1 MEIQSIYIKII
12 LLCKLLQE
20 FVQMKVLKFGGS
32 SIGNLERIN
41 SVVEI
46 IKTIFAEKE
55 TGVVVFSAYQGVTD
69 KLIKTGKIAAKG
81 DESYL
86 NFLKELQDQH
96 LEIARSLLSIK
107 QQSNQLAEIKIILRQ
122 LEDILHGIFL
132 IKELSAKSLDFIMSF
147 GERISAYTISEC
159 LKDRGVKAEF
169 LDTRKIIKTD
179 NNFGYAR
186 VNFSL
191 TNKNIISSLNDS
203 SPIQIVTGFI
213 ASSTDG
219 ETTTLGRGGSDFTAS
234 IFGAALNVKEIEIW
248 TDVDGVLTADPKKVP
263 KAFSIAQMTYEE
275 AMELSH
281 FGAKVI
287 YPPTMQPA
295 LDKNIAIRIKNTINP
310 SFPGTVI
317 GPDKTE
323 NKHAIRGI
331 SSIDDLAL
339 LTIQGSGMIGV
350 AGIAER
356 IFSALARKDIS
367 IILITQASSE
377 HSICLAILPQY
388 KEAAVDALREEL
400 KYEIRDEIIN
410 EIEVENNFSVLA
422 VVGENMRHRKGLA
435 GRVFKA
441 LGDDD
446 INISAIAQG
455 SSELNISIVVSKE
468 DEAKALNAIHR
479 AFFGIGRKPLNVYLV
494 GTGLIGGTLLNQIHE
509 QMDFLKNKKSLNIKI
524 AGLAD
529 IDHMVFNKNGIN
541 LTSWQETLNNSE
553 LKSNPEKFVETM
565 ITNKLQNS
573 VFVDCTASTALTQ
586 AYPKIL
592 KNCIS
597 IVTPNKKAN
606 SESMEFYN
614 QLKDILRENNTQF
627 LYETNVGA
635 GLPVIDLIHNLVV
648 AGDEIHRIEGVLS
661 GTLSYIFNTMNS
673 EKLFTEV
680 VKDAKIKGYTEPD
693 PREDLNG
700 MDAARKILIL
710 AREIGVSM
718 ELTDVNVENLV
729 PEEARSLESEE
740 EFFNILAEYD
750 QRMREKVIDAENRG
764 LRLRYVATLEDN
776 KATVGL
782 KEVAEDHPFY
792 QMKGN
797 DNIIA
802 IYSKYYETPLVIK
815 GPGAG
820 ANVTAAGILADL
832 LKAAVR

>member
-1 MEIQSIYIKII
+1 M
-12 LLCKLLQE
+12 
-20 FVQMKVLKFGGS
+20 
-32 SIGNLERIN
+32 
-41 SVVEI
+41 
-46 IKTIFAEKE
+46 
-55 TGVVVFSAYQGVTD
+55 
-69 KLIKTGKIAAKG
+69 
-81 DESYL
+81 
-86 NFLKELQDQH
+86 
-96 LEIARSLLSIK
+96 
-107 QQSNQLAEIKIILRQ
+107 
-122 LEDILHGIFL
+122 
-132 IKELSAKSLDFIMSF
+132 
-147 GERISAYTISEC
+147 
-159 LKDRGVKAEF
+159 
-169 LDTRKIIKTD
+169 
-179 NNFGYAR
+179 
-186 VNFSL
+186 
-191 TNKNIISSLNDS
+191 
-203 SPIQIVTGFI
+203 
-213 ASSTDG
+213 
-219 ETTTLGRGGSDFTAS
+219 
-234 IFGAALNVKEIEIW
+234 
-248 TDVDGVLTADPKKVP
+248 TADPKKVP
-263 KAFSIAQMTYEE
+263 KAFSISEMTYEE

-295 LDKNIAIRIKNTINP
+295 LDKKIAIRIKNTMNP

-317 GPDKTE
+317 GPDKKE

-356 IFSALARKDIS
+356 IFSALARKEIS

-377 HSICLAILPQY
+377 HSICLAILPQF
-388 KEAAVDALREEL
+388 KQAAVDALREEL
-400 KYEIRDEIIN
+400 RYEIRDEIIN

-455 SSELNISIVVSKE
+455 SSELNISIVVSKD
-468 DEAKALNAIHR
+468 DEGKALNSIHR

-494 GTGLIGGTLLNQIHE
+494 GTGLIGGTLLNQIEE

-524 AGLAD
+524 VGLAD
-529 IDHMVFNKNGIN
+529 IDHMVFDKNGID
-541 LTSWQETLNNSE
+541 LASWQDKLNKSD

-565 ITNKLQNS
+565 IANKMQNS

-586 AYPKIL
+586 AYPQIL
-592 KNCIS
+592 KSYIS

-606 SESMEFYN
+606 SDSMEFYN
-614 QLKDILRENNTQF
+614 QLKDIVRENNTQF

-661 GTLSYIFNTMNS
+661 GTLSYIFNTVS
-673 EKLFTEV
+673 SDKLFSEV
-680 VKDAKIKGYTEPD
+680 VMDAKKKGYTEPD

-710 AREIGVSM
+710 AREIGGSIELPDVS
-718 ELTDVNVENLV
+718 VENLV
-729 PEEARSLESEE
+729 PEEARSVESEE
-740 EFFNILAEYD
+740 EFFSILAEYD
-750 QRMREKVIDAENRG
+750 QQMREKIIDAENRG
-764 LRLRYVATLEDN
+764 LKLRYVATLEN
-776 KATVGL
+776 GEATVGL

-792 QMKGN
+792 QMKGS

-802 IYSKYYETPLVIK
+802 IYSKYYETPMVIK

-832 LKAAVR
+832 LKAAIH

>member
-1 MEIQSIYIKII
+1 MI
-12 LLCKLLQE
+12 
-20 FVQMKVLKFGGS
+20 S
-32 SIGNLERIN
+32 SI
-41 SVVEI
+41 
-46 IKTIFAEKE
+46 KE
-55 TGVVVFSAYQGVTD
+55 
-69 KLIKTGKIAAKG
+69 
-81 DESYL
+81 
-86 NFLKELQDQH
+86 
-96 LEIARSLLSIK
+96 
-107 QQSNQLAEIKIILRQ
+107 
-122 LEDILHGIFL
+122 
-132 IKELSAKSLDFIMSF
+132 
-147 GERISAYTISEC
+147 
-159 LKDRGVKAEF
+159 
-169 LDTRKIIKTD
+169 
-179 NNFGYAR
+179 
-186 VNFSL
+186 
-191 TNKNIISSLNDS
+191 S

-234 IFGAALNVKEIEIW
+234 LFGSALNVKEIEIW

-263 KAFSIAQMTYEE
+263 KAFSITQMTYEE

-295 LDKNIAIRIKNTINP
+295 LDKKIAIRIKNTLNP
-310 SFPGTVI
+310 LFPGTVI

-323 NKHAIRGI
+323 NQHAIRGI

-356 IFSALARKDIS
+356 IFSALAKKEIS

-377 HSICLAILPQY
+377 HSICLAILPHF

-455 SSELNISIVVSKE
+455 SSELNISIVVSRN

-494 GTGLIGGTLLNQIHE
+494 GTGLIGGTLLNQI
-509 QMDFLKNKKSLNIKI
+509 QDQIDFLQNKKSLNIKI
-524 AGLAD
+524 VGLAD
-529 IDHMVFNKNGIN
+529 IDRMVFDKNGIH
-541 LTSWQETLNNSE
+541 LDSWQKTLNASRLE
-553 LKSNPEKFVETM
+553 SNPEKFVETM
-565 ITNKLQNS
+565 IANKLQNS
-573 VFVDCTASTALTQ
+573 VFVDCTASTALTL
-586 AYPKIL
+586 AYPRIL
-592 KNCIS
+592 NNSIS

-606 SESMEFYN
+606 SDTMEFYN
-614 QLKDILRENNTQF
+614 QLKDIVRENNTQF

-635 GLPVIDLIHNLVV
+635 GLPVIDLIHNLVL

-661 GTLSYIFNTMNS
+661 GTLSYIFNTMSS
-673 EKLFTEV
+673 ERLFSEV
-680 VKDAKIKGYTEPD
+680 VKDAKLKGYTEPD

-710 AREIGVSM
+710 AREIGESL
-718 ELTDVNVENLV
+718 ELSDVRVENLV
-729 PEEARSLESEE
+729 PEEARSAENEDK
-740 EFFNILAEYD
+740 FFEILAEYD
-750 QRMREKVIDAENRG
+750 QQMREKVIDAEHRG
-764 LRLRYVATLEDN
+764 LRLRYIATLEN
-776 KATVGL
+776 SNAMVGL

-792 QMKGN
+792 QMKGS

-802 IYSKYYETPLVIK
+802 IYSKYYETPMVIK

-832 LKAAVR
+832 LKAAIH

>member
-1 MEIQSIYIKII
+1 
-12 LLCKLLQE
+12 
-20 FVQMKVLKFGGS
+20 MKVLKFGGS
-32 SIGNLERIN
+32 SIGNVERIN
-41 SVVEI
+41 GVIEI
-46 IKTIFAEKE
+46 IKSSFAKGE
-55 TGVVVFSAYQGVTD
+55 TGVVVFSAYQSVTD
-69 KLIKTGKIAAKG
+69 KLIKAGKIAAKG

-86 NFLKELQDQH
+86 SILKELQKLH
-96 LEIARSLLSIK
+96 LENARTLLSIQ
-107 QQSNQLAEIKIILRQ
+107 QQSNQLAEIKFILRE
-122 LEDILHGIFL
+122 LEEILHGIFL

-147 GERISAYTISEC
+147 GEHLSTYTISEC
-159 LKDRGVKAEF
+159 LIDRGIKADF
-169 LDTRKIIKTD
+169 LDARNIIKTD
-179 NNFGYAR
+179 HNFGHAH

-191 TNKNIISSLNDS
+191 TNKNIISTINDK
-203 SPIQIVTGFI
+203 SPIQIVTGFV

-234 IFGAALNVKEIEIW
+234 VFGSALNVKEIEIW

-263 KAFSIAQMTYEE
+263 KAFSILEMTYEE

-295 LDKNIAIRIKNTINP
+295 LDKKIAIRIKNTLNP
-310 SFPGTVI
+310 DFSGTVI
-317 GPDKTE
+317 GSDKSE
-323 NKHAIRGI
+323 NKHTIRGI

-339 LTIQGSGMIGV
+339 LTVQGSGMIGV
-350 AGIAER
+350 AGIAQR
-356 IFSALARKDIS
+356 IFSALASKQIN

-377 HSICLAILPQY
+377 HSICLAIMPLY
-388 KEAAVDALREEL
+388 KEAALEALREEL

-410 EIEVENNFSVLA
+410 EIIVEDNFSVLA

-494 GTGLIGGTLLNQIHE
+494 GAGLIGGTLLNQIEE
-509 QMDFLKNKKSLNIKI
+509 QMGFLKNKKSLNLKI
-524 AGLAD
+524 VGLAD
-529 IDHMVFNKNGIN
+529 IDHMVFDKNGIN
-541 LTSWQETLNNSE
+541 LESWQDMLNNSD
-553 LKSNPEKFVETM
+553 LASDLDQFVKIM
-565 ITNKLQNS
+565 IANKLQNS
-573 VFVDCTASTALTQ
+573 VFVDCTADEKITKT
-586 AYPKIL
+586 YPLIL

-606 SESMEFYN
+606 SGSMEFYT
-614 QLKDILRENNTQF
+614 QLQDIVRENNSVY

-661 GTLSYIFNTMNS
+661 GTLSYIFNTISS
-673 EKLFTEV
+673 EQLFSQV
-680 VKDAKIKGYTEPD
+680 VKDAKLKGYTEPD
-693 PREDLNG
+693 PRDDLNG

-710 AREIGVSM
+710 AREIGKSL
-718 ELTDVNVENLV
+718 ELSDVTVENLV
-729 PEEARSLESEE
+729 PEEARSTETEE
-740 EFFNILAEYD
+740 DFFNVLVEYD
-750 QRMREKVIDAENRG
+750 QQMREKIIDAEHRG
-764 LRLRYVATLEDN
+764 LKLRYVATLEDG

-792 QMKGN
+792 QMKGS

-802 IYSKYYETPLVIK
+802 IYSKYYETPMVIK

-832 LKAAVR
+832 LKVAVH